1 MLLKSNTQK
10 VFTRFFEHP
19 QKTFGL
25 RELSRLSNI
34 STTAAKKALQEL
46 VKENMIKKLK
56 VKPPVYQANS
66 DYAKFKESKKVYTLN
81 ILNES
86 GLIDYIDEHL
96 HRPEVIILFG
106 SSARGEDIEKSD
118 IDIFVL
124 VSEKLDIDLLNFE
137 KILKRNITLMQM
149 TKEEF
154 KRAKRKS
161 PELINNIAN
170 GIIIKGYLEVI

>member
-66 DYAKFKESKKVYTLN
+66 DYAKFKEYL
-81 ILNES
+81 
-86 GLIDYIDEHL
+86 
-96 HRPEVIILFG
+96 
-106 SSARGEDIEKSD
+106 
-118 IDIFVL
+118 
-124 VSEKLDIDLLNFE
+124 
-137 KILKRNITLMQM
+137 LKRCKQ
-149 TKEEF
+149 
-154 KRAKRKS
+154 
-161 PELINNIAN
+161 
-170 GIIIKGYLEVI
+170 